1 MVSGTRVLVG
11 AVALTVVLA
20 GTAGAIGADP
30 GPVDTDDSRD
40 VTATENVRTGHH
52 EQTPTDTPALE
63 PTPTPTATPTPDDSN
78 NPPNARAGPDKFTDE
93 EESVPLNGEE
103 SDDPDGDASPTP
115 RRN

>member
-11 AVALTVVLA
+11 AVALTMVLA
-20 GTAGAIGADP
+20 GTADAIGADP

-78 NPPNARAGPDKFTDE
+78 NPPNARAGPDKFIDE
-93 EESVPLNGEE
+93 EEGVPLDGEE